1 MVKYK
6 EFIEYYFRIKTKGGE
21 LVPFIFNNVQDV
33 YYKELLKDYPN
44 LKGIR
49 ENILKARKEGFSS
62 LVAGIFTTDFI
73 LSGLKQIPITS
84 SQVTA
89 HREADV
95 KPHFNRINLF
105 LESWLEKIN
114 RNRKQFLVVDNQT
127 SYIKNIAG
135 AEFSVGMAG
144 AKAMGRG
151 GDTLN
156 LHWTEIGFYPNTPII
171 NAEELVIG
179 AEKQV
184 PQGLGKIFRESTGNV
199 VGDFWNE
206 EYWRGTEVNGK
217 RESNFRSRFF
227 PWFDFDEYQMP
238 CPPAYK
244 EFLPYE
250 KDMRRL
256 YSLNNNQV
264 YWYHLE
270 NKSVKD
276 QNKFRREHPCSE
288 QEAFLSGGS
297 CFFDIATLNW
307 YLSKTKE
314 PIKEGFLAPDG
325 QFI

>member
-1 MVKYK
+1 MINYK
-6 EFIEYYFRIKTKGGE
+6 NFIEHYFKIKNKKGVI
-21 LVPFIFNNVQDV
+21 VPFIFNNVQNV
-33 YYKELLKDYPN
+33 YYEILKKDYPT

-62 LVAGIFTTDFI
+62 LVAGIFTVDFI
-73 LSGLKQIPITS
+73 LSGLKKIPITS

-105 LESWLEKIN
+105 LESWLEKEKIQ
-114 RNRKQFLVVDNQT
+114 RKQFLVIDNQT
-127 SYIKNIAG
+127 SYIKNISG

-156 LHWTEIGFYPNTPII
+156 LHWTEIGYYPNTDII
-171 NAEELVIG
+171 NAEDLVVG

-184 PQGLGKIFRESTGNV
+184 PLGLGKIFRESTGNV

-206 EYWRGTEVNGK
+206 EYWRGIEADGK

-227 PWFDFDEYQMP
+227 PWFDFKEYQVP
-238 CPPAYK
+238 CPPGYK
-244 EFLPYE
+244 EFTPYE
-250 KDMRRL
+250 KDMRPM
-256 YSLNNNQV
+256 YSLTNDQV

-276 QNKFRREHPCSE
+276 KNKFRREHPCNE

-297 CFFDIATLNW
+297 CFFDLQALNW
-307 YLSKTKE
+307 YLKKTKK
-314 PIKEGFLAPDG
+314 PVKEGWLAPNG
-325 QFI
+325 QFC

>member
-1 MVKYK
+1 MINYK
-6 EFIEYYFRIKTKGGE
+6 GFIEYYFKIKSKAGDI
-21 LVPFIFNNVQDV
+21 VPFKFNNIQNK
-33 YYKELLKDYPN
+33 YYEALKKDYPN
-44 LKGIR
+44 FKGIR

-62 LVAGIFTTDFI
+62 LIAGIFTTDFI
-73 LSGLKQIPITS
+73 LSGLKKIPITS

-89 HREADV
+89 HREKDV

-105 LESWLEKIN
+105 LESWLEKV
-114 RNRKQFLVVDNQT
+114 NRKRRQFLVVDNKT
-127 SYIKNIAG
+127 SYIQNIAG

-156 LHWTEIGFYPNTPII
+156 LHWTEIGYYPNTPII

-184 PQGLGKIFRESTGNV
+184 PLGLGKIFRESTGNV

-206 EYWRGTEVNGK
+206 EYERGKIVNGK

-227 PWFDFDEYQMP
+227 PWFDFKEYQVA
-238 CPPAYK
+238 CPPGYK
-244 EFLPYE
+244 EFTPHE
-250 KDMRRL
+250 RDTRKL
-256 YSLNNNQV
+256 YNLNNDQL

-270 NKSVKD
+270 SKSVNDK
-276 QNKFRREHPCSE
+276 NKFRREHPCSE

-297 CFFDIATLNW
+297 CFFDLQTINW
-307 YLSKTKE
+307 YLKRTKE
-314 PIKEGFLAPDG
+314 PEKEGYLAPDG
-325 QFI
+325 QFV

>member
-1 MVKYK
+1 MIHYK
-6 EFIEYYFRIKTKGGE
+6 EFIQKYFKIKNKEGKV
-21 LVPFIFNNVQDV
+21 VPFIFNNVQDD
-33 YYKELLKDYPN
+33 YYLMLKKDYPD

-62 LVAGIFTTDFI
+62 LVSGIFTTDFI
-73 LSGLKQIPITS
+73 LSGLKKIPITS
-84 SQVTA
+84 SQVIA

-105 LESWLEKIN
+105 LESWLEKEK
-114 RNRKQFLVVDNQT
+114 RNRKQFLVIDNQT
-127 SYIKNIAG
+127 SYIKNIVG

-171 NAEELVIG
+171 NAEDLVTG

-184 PQGLGKIFRESTGNV
+184 PLGMGKIFRESTGNV

-206 EYWRGTEVNGK
+206 EYDRGLEVNGK

-227 PWFDFDEYQMP
+227 PWFDFREYQVD
-238 CPPAYK
+238 CPPAFK
-244 EFLPYE
+244 DFTHYE
-250 KDMRRL
+250 NTMRKI

-270 NKSVKD
+270 GKSVKD
-276 QNKFRREHPCSE
+276 SNKFRREHPCDAT
-288 QEAFLSGGS
+288 EAFLSGGS
-297 CFFDIATLNW
+297 CFFDLQTLKW
-307 YLSKTKE
+307 YLSKTKK
-314 PIKEGFLAPDG
+314 PIKTGYLAPDG
-325 QFI
+325 MFI

>member
-1 MVKYK
+1 MINYK
-6 EFIEYYFRIKTKGGE
+6 GFIEHYFQIKNKEGVV
-21 LVPFIFNNVQDV
+21 VPFKFNNVQDV
-33 YYKELLKDYPN
+33 YYSQLKKDYLG

-62 LVAGIFTTDFI
+62 LVAGIFTVDFI
-73 LSGLKQIPITS
+73 LSGLKKIPITS

-105 LESWLEKIN
+105 LESWLSREGIK
-114 RNRKQFLVVDNQT
+114 RKQFLEVDNAT
-127 SYIKNIAG
+127 SYIKNISG
-135 AEFSVGMAG
+135 AEFAVGMAG

-199 VGDFWNE
+199 VGDFWEE
-206 EYWRGTEVNGK
+206 EYWRGVEVNGK
-217 RESNFRSRFF
+217 RESNFKSRFF
-227 PWFDFDEYQMP
+227 PWFDFKEYQVP

-244 EFLPYE
+244 KFTPYE
-250 KDMRRL
+250 KDMRRM

-270 NKSVKD
+270 SKSVKD
-276 QNKFRREHPCSE
+276 KNKFRREHPSSE

-297 CFFDIATLNW
+297 CFFDIQTLNW
-307 YLSKTKE
+307 YLSKTKK
-314 PIKEGFLAPDG
+314 PIKEGYLAPDG
-325 QFI
+325 LFI